1 MKAPIVAASC
11 VQSDVVVRRQNASL
25 VSLHAARP
33 LLGFFCFSFCLPRPF
48 LFFELVPV
56 PPHVVVVFDVAA
68 LRRNG
73 SWEFTDK
80 LGESREVFLQE
91 EIMKKKKRRVAGLSL
106 LFPFQRLVSFVP
118 VSSLWRVCYGVPVSD
133 PEPPERR
140 PERVEETRRC
150 SLAAGDFSQKS
161 TCAVGRWPR

>member
-1 MKAPIVAASC
+1 MKAPIVAALC

-33 LLGFFCFSFCLPRPF
+33 LLGFFCFSFCLRRAF

-56 PPHVVVVFDVAA
+56 PPHVVVVVVFDVVA
-68 LRRNG
+68 LRRKG

-91 EIMKKKKRRVAGLSL
+91 EIMKKKKRSAVLRL
-106 LFPFQRLVSFVP
+106 LFPFPRLVSFVP
-118 VSSLWRVCYGVPVSD
+118 VSSLWRVCDGVPVSD
-133 PEPPERR
+133 PEPPER
-140 PERVEETRRC
+140 VEETRLC

-161 TCAVGRWPR
+161 TCAVGRWLR